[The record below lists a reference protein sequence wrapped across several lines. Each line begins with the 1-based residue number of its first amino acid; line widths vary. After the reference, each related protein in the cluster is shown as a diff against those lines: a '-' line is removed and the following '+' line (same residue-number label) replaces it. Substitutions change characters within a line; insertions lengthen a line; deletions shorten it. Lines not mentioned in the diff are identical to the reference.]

1 MTLTASTML
10 TLATQAPNFQLPH
23 VVSGKMVLLAAF
35 DGKKALLIMFICK
48 HCPYVQHLGEE
59 IARIGADYADRD
71 IGIVAISANDA
82 SQYREDAPDQLRIMA
97 QELGFTFPLCYD
109 ERQVTAKAYT
119 AACTPDFFLFDSE
132 RRLVYRGQ
140 LDGSRPGNDKPVNG
154 CDLRAAIDAVLA
166 GRSVDSEQ
174 KPSLGCN
181 IKWKPGNEPI
191 YYTS

>member
-1 MTLTASTML
+1 M
-10 TLATQAPNFQLPH
+10 
-23 VVSGKMVLLAAF
+23 VSLAAF

-48 HCPYVQHLGEE
+48 HCPYVQHLEEE

-132 RRLVYRGQ
+132 R
-140 LDGSRPGNDKPVNG
+140 
-154 CDLRAAIDAVLA
+154 
-166 GRSVDSEQ
+166 
-174 KPSLGCN
+174 
-181 IKWKPGNEPI
+181 
-191 YYTS
+191 

>member
-1 MTLTASTML
+1 M
-10 TLATQAPNFQLPH
+10 
-23 VVSGKMVLLAAF
+23 VSLDAF
-35 DGKKALLIMFICK
+35 AGKKALLIMFICK
-48 HCPYVQHLGEE
+48 HCPYVQHLEEE

-140 LDGSRPGNDKPVNG
+140 LDGSRPGNDKPING

-166 GRSVDSEQ
+166 GRLVDPEQ

-181 IKWKPGNEPI
+181 IKWKPGNEPSH
-191 YYTS
+191 YTS

>member
-1 MTLTASTML
+1 ML
-10 TLATQAPNFQLPH
+10 EL
-23 VVSGKMVLLAAF
+23 SSLAAESPWGYALSPINTR
-35 DGKKALLIMFICK
+35 GKSSLI
-48 HCPYVQHLGEE
+48 
-59 IARIGADYADRD
+59 R
-71 IGIVAISANDA
+71 
-82 SQYREDAPDQLRIMA
+82 REDAPDQLRIMA

-166 GRSVDSEQ
+166 GRSVDPEQ
-174 KPSLGCN
+174 TQFGL
-181 IKWKPGNEPI
+181 
-191 YYTS
+191 